1 MYQWETGSKVSSPY
15 LKSKLIFSNSVTYK
29 IKRNRWTR
37 KSLVWPRFDLN
48 ALSIDQYTAVL
59 GRHENK
65 KIIIIVR
72 YLVEQYC
79 FTKYKMVLVGFK
91 PAEISLGMI
100 PIKMYH
106 FAVSIKGFHMK
117 KSFFIENMP
126 FFKLQS
132 IIFYEWI
139 Y

>member
-15 LKSKLIFSNSVTYK
+15 LKSKLMFSNSYK
-29 IKRNRWTR
+29 IKRKVIDGLVKVSYGLVLTWTP
-37 KSLVWPRFDLN
+37 SVST
-48 ALSIDQYTAVL
+48 SIGPAWEQK
-59 GRHENK
+59 N
-65 KIIIIVR
+65 IIIVR

-79 FTKYKMVLVGFK
+79 FTKYKMVSAGFK
-91 PAEISLGMI
+91 PAGISIGMI
-100 PIKMYH
+100 PIEIYH
-106 FAVSIKGFHMK
+106 FSVSIRGFHMK

-126 FFKLQS
+126 LFKLQS